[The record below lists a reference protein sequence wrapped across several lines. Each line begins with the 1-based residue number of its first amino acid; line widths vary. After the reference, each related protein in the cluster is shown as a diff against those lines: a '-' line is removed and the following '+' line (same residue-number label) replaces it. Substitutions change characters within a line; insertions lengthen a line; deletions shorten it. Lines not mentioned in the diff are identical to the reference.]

1 MAKNFAALINKM
13 PAPRQARIKAKANA
27 LLKGMALN
35 ELREALN
42 LTQEELAT
50 TLKVK
55 QAEISKLEHR
65 SDIYLSTLRRI
76 IEAMGGTLE
85 IVARMPD
92 GPVTIQMFRKVRS
105 SRGVRTS

>member
-1 MAKNFAALINKM
+1 MAKNFATLINKM
-13 PAPRQARIKAKANA
+13 PAPRQARIKAKAKELIKGLA
-27 LLKGMALN
+27 LS

-85 IVARMPD
+85 IVARMPN
-92 GPVTIQMFRKVRS
+92 GSVTIDQFTDVQ
-105 SRGVRTS
+105 RGGKS

>member
-1 MAKNFAALINKM
+1 MAKNFATLINKM
-13 PAPRQARIKAKANA
+13 PVPRQARIKAKANELIKGLA
-27 LLKGMALN
+27 LS

-50 TLKVK
+50 TLRVK

-85 IVARMPD
+85 IVARMPN
-92 GPVTIQMFRKVRS
+92 GSVTINQF
-105 SRGVRTS
+105 

>member
-1 MAKNFAALINKM
+1 MAKNFATLINTM
-13 PAPRQARIKAKANA
+13 PARRQDRIKAKAKT
-27 LLKGMALN
+27 LLKGLALS

-42 LTQEELAT
+42 LTQQELAT

-55 QAEISKLEHR
+55 QAEVSKLEHR

-85 IVARMPD
+85 IVARMPN
-92 GPVTIQMFRKVRS
+92 GSVTIDQFTDVQK
-105 SRGVRTS
+105 GGKT